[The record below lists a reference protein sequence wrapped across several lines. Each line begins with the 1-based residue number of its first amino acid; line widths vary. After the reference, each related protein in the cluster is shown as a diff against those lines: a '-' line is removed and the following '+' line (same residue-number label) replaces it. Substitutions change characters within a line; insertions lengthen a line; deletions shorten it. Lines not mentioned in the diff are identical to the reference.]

1 MIAKNIKYLCCE
13 DPSLIENYDEAVAD
27 TDRMWVCHHRLELD
41 EDGHRLNTAR
51 ELKKKGLYTHR
62 PANELIFL
70 TKEDHWKLHMNE
82 EQKQRLRD
90 HQSKLWKDADRV
102 RRAKMLAK
110 ERRDNGLN
118 LVNVEQ
124 RSSKSAY
131 REYQRL
137 QHRIWYEKNREKW
150 NNYSYNKK
158 LASLTMEE
166 MMQLKDKHEWSRVV
180 ADRSGNT
187 ERVEKLNRL
196 IALLEMAM
204 TERVLSE
211 GRND

>member
-1 MIAKNIKYLCCE
+1 MIAKHIKYLCCE

-27 TDRMWVCHHRLELD
+27 TERMWVCHHRLELD
-41 EDGHRLNTAR
+41 EEGHRLNTAR
-51 ELKKKGLYTHR
+51 ELRKKGLYTYR
-62 PANELIFL
+62 PASELIFL

-158 LASLTMEE
+158 LAALTMEE

-180 ADRSGNT
+180 AERSGNT